1 MSYFKSYAMKILQLP
16 PDPRDFAKSK
26 RTKVDLDLKK
36 ATVQQEVKQPKPVL
50 DDFLKRFFPDD
61 APENLSTTEAVIR
74 GALVFSMPALSAIDW
89 NYHTHAMIIIAPV
102 IFYLEVTAFTLY
114 CPVKRLFSN
123 YTHPSKYE

>member
-1 MSYFKSYAMKILQLP
+1 MKTLQLP
-16 PDPRDFAKSK
+16 PDSRDLAKNRIRKADTQLK
-26 RTKVDLDLKK
+26 RAVVPPIAKYS
-36 ATVQQEVKQPKPVL
+36 KPVS
-50 DDFLKRFFPDD
+50 DNFLKRFFPDD
-61 APENLSTTEAVIR
+61 SPENLSTTEAVIR
-74 GALVFSMPALSAIDW
+74 GALVFTMPVLSSIDW

>member
-1 MSYFKSYAMKILQLP
+1 MKTLQLP
-16 PDPRDFAKSK
+16 PDPRDLAKNK
-26 RTKVDLDLKK
+26 IRKADTELKK
-36 ATVQQEVKQPKPVL
+36 APVQPTAGHSKPVL
-50 DDFLKRFFPDD
+50 DNFLKRFFPDD

-74 GALVFSMPALSAIDW
+74 GALVFVMPVLSSIDW
-89 NYHTHAMIIIAPV
+89 NYHTHAMIIIAPI

>member
-1 MSYFKSYAMKILQLP
+1 MKTLQLP
-16 PDPRDFAKSK
+16 PDPRDLAKNK
-26 RTKVDLDLKK
+26 IRKADTELKE
-36 ATVQQEVKQPKPVL
+36 APVQSVAEHPKPVL
-50 DDFLKRFFPDD
+50 DNFLKRFFPDD

-74 GALVFSMPALSAIDW
+74 GAMVFTMPVLSSIDW

>member
-1 MSYFKSYAMKILQLP
+1 MKTLQLP
-16 PDPRDFAKSK
+16 PDPRDLAKNK
-26 RTKVDLDLKK
+26 THEADTELKK
-36 ATVQQEVKQPKPVL
+36 ASVQPTARYSQPVL
-50 DDFLKRFFPDD
+50 DNFLKRFFPDD
-61 APENLSTTEAVIR
+61 SPENLSTTEAVIR
-74 GALVFSMPALSAIDW
+74 GALVFTMPVLSSIDW